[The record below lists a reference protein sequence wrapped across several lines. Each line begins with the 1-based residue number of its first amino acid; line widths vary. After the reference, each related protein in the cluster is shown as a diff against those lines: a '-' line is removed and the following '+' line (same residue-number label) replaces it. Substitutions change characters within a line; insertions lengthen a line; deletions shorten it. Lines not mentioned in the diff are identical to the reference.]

1 MKKILTL
8 FALLVLTVTGA
19 QAQTVISDVSQISNN
34 KSYTVN
40 SKNRGSWTMNTA
52 GTALRSDGAS
62 GVSSTAKQWAFVT
75 YNSKTYLYNV
85 ETKKFITKKGT
96 EAAAYHDHLTAVE
109 LYKYQSNEMDGW
121 GASYDGYQASGHYF
135 SARMGMDGTYN
146 AYINFGSSKNTT
158 VDGWGP
164 GNAPGYN
171 AKCGAD
177 EGNALKITEAAD
189 FDPTEALSALDK
201 YFSAQYTINFDK
213 ETVSTHDSRYT
224 NMVGLDNSR
233 FSWTSQTGDFIYRD
247 FTSETLTVTAG
258 TSVTPY
264 IGFRGWAMYGYLYID
279 YNNDG
284 DFEDDGELVSQ
295 MTGNTWA
302 NNTNDKTIPAFT
314 VTNTPGTYR
323 ARFKVEWNNTNPG
336 GDPGVGIAGNGGS
349 ITDVMVKVVSLKDIL
364 EAKIAEAQG
373 LYTTLSDGAST
384 VAIGYPTSD
393 ALQAFQNAIDA
404 AQAVADADQGGY
416 EDATSALEGAMTDV
430 KSVGN
435 TNYTPRTDV
444 YYTITSAR
452 GSMVYDPSHSTD
464 VDGAGNEFL
473 WYTNSLDKTNAN
485 HQWGFIKKGDKY
497 YMYNVGKV
505 LFAGITQTGSYQSD
519 HVKNNGTYHSDRGTW
534 MFSNAPS
541 SVTLDAGYNNW
552 VATPNCRIQA
562 TSDVTGNTYSMSIST
577 SYVGPVIAYDD
588 VNDGGIPMTFA
599 VATTTQDAAVTAAI
613 EALLEDLTPFRE
625 ALQTAITAADA
636 VDANIGTGLNQY
648 TATGDKSAF
657 DTALAD
663 AKTEAAKADNETSK
677 ADLIA
682 KREALENAQAAL
694 GLSLNMPQAN
704 TFLRIKSVVNGY
716 VSSMTGEE
724 KQPSLAGGGYATS
737 FTTGGDATAA
747 NTIWLYDGSH
757 LISYATGLYS
767 SNCSA
772 DELGVAEPKTYAFS
786 EATDVTGKY
795 WIKPSNGNYWYGGTP
810 TIDNY
815 STTVGVNA
823 TRFELEAVTELPI
836 TLSEVN
842 GKYYRTFSAPVD
854 IANITGA
861 TMNNVTVATDNKT
874 ASTVEMTAT
883 NGLVAGNG
891 VVLIGTSTTAT
902 ATIGTAQA
910 SATTNLKPQYA
921 SEPASAHANHYF
933 LGTKTSN
940 SEKVVGF
947 YLLKDTGKTGGFKAY
962 IEKNASTAKEGFDLV
977 FGNEVT
983 GIDAIENGA
992 DNGAV
997 FNLQG
1002 QRVNKAQKG
1011 VYIQNGKKVIVR

>member
-1 MKKILTL
+1 
-8 FALLVLTVTGA
+8 
-19 QAQTVISDVSQISNN
+19 
-34 KSYTVN
+34 
-40 SKNRGSWTMNTA
+40 
-52 GTALRSDGAS
+52 
-62 GVSSTAKQWAFVT
+62 
-75 YNSKTYLYNV
+75 
-85 ETKKFITKKGT
+85 
-96 EAAAYHDHLTAVE
+96 
-109 LYKYQSNEMDGW
+109 
-121 GASYDGYQASGHYF
+121 
-135 SARMGMDGTYN
+135 
-146 AYINFGSSKNTT
+146 
-158 VDGWGP
+158 
-164 GNAPGYN
+164 
-171 AKCGAD
+171 
-177 EGNALKITEAAD
+177 
-189 FDPTEALSALDK
+189 
-201 YFSAQYTINFDK
+201 
-213 ETVSTHDSRYT
+213 
-224 NMVGLDNSR
+224 
-233 FSWTSQTGDFIYRD
+233 
-247 FTSETLTVTAG
+247 
-258 TSVTPY
+258 
-264 IGFRGWAMYGYLYID
+264 
-279 YNNDG
+279 
-284 DFEDDGELVSQ
+284 
-295 MTGNTWA
+295 
-302 NNTNDKTIPAFT
+302 
-314 VTNTPGTYR
+314 
-323 ARFKVEWNNTNPG
+323 
-336 GDPGVGIAGNGGS
+336 
-349 ITDVMVKVVSLKDIL
+349 
-364 EAKIAEAQG
+364 
-373 LYTTLSDGAST
+373 
-384 VAIGYPTSD
+384 
-393 ALQAFQNAIDA
+393 
-404 AQAVADADQGGY
+404 
-416 EDATSALEGAMTDV
+416 
-430 KSVGN
+430 
-435 TNYTPRTDV
+435 
-444 YYTITSAR
+444 
-452 GSMVYDPSHSTD
+452 
-464 VDGAGNEFL
+464 
-473 WYTNSLDKTNAN
+473 
-485 HQWGFIKKGDKY
+485 
-497 YMYNVGKV
+497 
-505 LFAGITQTGSYQSD
+505 
-519 HVKNNGTYHSDRGTW
+519 
-534 MFSNAPS
+534 
-541 SVTLDAGYNNW
+541 
-552 VATPNCRIQA
+552 
-562 TSDVTGNTYSMSIST
+562 MSIST